1 MRYEILAPVYEI
13 RSVSHFHKK
22 ARLNLDISS
31 FYVYSYIQLFYY
43 ISALHRDVYDLK
55 Y

>member
-1 MRYEILAPVYEI
+1 MRYEILAPVYEL

-43 ISALHRDVYDLK
+43 ISALHGYAYYLE